1 MPKKYPPRRADV
13 GSAEALRVNPHI
25 RLSRRGL
32 LPFRLVGL
40 LFLGELFPLVKQLLL
55 VEAGVVQLIAF
66 VAQQQMVA
74 QHFGGADVVFQ
85 LDNARAEAEKFMAEA
100 RKQQAEILSDAQ
112 KMKTQI
118 IDEAKVEASKEAQ
131 KVMDAAK
138 VSIQQSQKEAELQL
152 KNEVSKFA
160 LDIAEKVMRKEMKSD
175 KAQSELVNKLLDE
188 YENN

>member
-1 MPKKYPPRRADV
+1 MELFTPDSGLVIWMFVAFVILFIVLRKWGWPVIIKMMESRADTIDKGV
-13 GSAEALRVNPHI
+13 EDAKEA
-25 RLSRRGL
+25 RR
-32 LPFRLVGL
+32 
-40 LFLGELFPLVKQLLL
+40 
-55 VEAGVVQLIAF
+55 
-66 VAQQQMVA
+66 
-74 QHFGGADVVFQ
+74 Q

-118 IDEAKVEASKEAQ
+118 IDEAKVEASKEDQ

>member
-1 MPKKYPPRRADV
+1 MELFTPDSGLVIWMFVAFVILFIVLRKWGWPVIIKMMESRADTIDKGV
-13 GSAEALRVNPHI
+13 EDAKEA
-25 RLSRRGL
+25 RR
-32 LPFRLVGL
+32 
-40 LFLGELFPLVKQLLL
+40 
-55 VEAGVVQLIAF
+55 
-66 VAQQQMVA
+66 
-74 QHFGGADVVFQ
+74 Q

-131 KVMDAAK
+131 KVMDATK

>member
-1 MPKKYPPRRADV
+1 MELFTPDSGLVIWMFVAFVILFIVLRKWGWPVIIKMMESRADTIDKGV
-13 GSAEALRVNPHI
+13 EDAKEA
-25 RLSRRGL
+25 RR
-32 LPFRLVGL
+32 
-40 LFLGELFPLVKQLLL
+40 
-55 VEAGVVQLIAF
+55 
-66 VAQQQMVA
+66 
-74 QHFGGADVVFQ
+74 Q

-175 KAQSELVNKLLDE
+175 KAQYELVNKLLDE

>member
-1 MPKKYPPRRADV
+1 MELFTPDSGLVIWMFVAFVILFIVLRKWGWPVIIKMMESRADTIDKGV
-13 GSAEALRVNPHI
+13 EDAKEA
-25 RLSRRGL
+25 RR
-32 LPFRLVGL
+32 
-40 LFLGELFPLVKQLLL
+40 
-55 VEAGVVQLIAF
+55 
-66 VAQQQMVA
+66 
-74 QHFGGADVVFQ
+74 Q

-175 KAQSELVNKLLDE
+175 RAQSELVNKLLDE

>member
-1 MPKKYPPRRADV
+1 MELSTPDSGLVIWMFVAFVILFIVLRKWGWPVIIKMMESRADTIDKGV
-13 GSAEALRVNPHI
+13 EDAKEA
-25 RLSRRGL
+25 RR
-32 LPFRLVGL
+32 
-40 LFLGELFPLVKQLLL
+40 
-55 VEAGVVQLIAF
+55 
-66 VAQQQMVA
+66 
-74 QHFGGADVVFQ
+74 Q

>member
-1 MPKKYPPRRADV
+1 MELFTPDSGLVIWMFVAFVILFIVLWKWGWPVIIKMMESRADTIDKGV
-13 GSAEALRVNPHI
+13 EDAKEA
-25 RLSRRGL
+25 RR
-32 LPFRLVGL
+32 
-40 LFLGELFPLVKQLLL
+40 
-55 VEAGVVQLIAF
+55 
-66 VAQQQMVA
+66 
-74 QHFGGADVVFQ
+74 Q

-138 VSIQQSQKEAELQL
+138 GSIQQSQKEAELQL